1 MINLPL
7 FITLTVWDILDIL
20 LVATLLYQLYKL
32 IKGTVAINIFAGLF
46 TFYLFW
52 LIVRAFNMELLSSIL
67 GQFIGVG
74 VIALIIVFQQEVR
87 RFLLLVG
94 TKYNF
99 NKSWSFEDLF
109 KFQGKSIKDESVEA
123 ILESCKNMSETKT
136 GALIV
141 LSKNSELY
149 NYARTGVIIKSKI
162 SSEMMESIFFK
173 NSPLHDGGMIIA
185 ENKILAARCILPVSD
200 SRTLP
205 GSLGLRH
212 RAALGMSQNTD
223 AHVIIVS
230 EETGN
235 ISYVK
240 DGNFKVRIGIDELEK
255 FLKGDFSSFIIH

>member
-1 MINLPL
+1 MISLPL
-7 FITLTVWDILDIL
+7 FISLTIWDILDIL
-20 LVATLLYQLYKL
+20 LVALLLYQLYKL
-32 IKGTVAINIFAGLF
+32 IRGTVAINIFAGIF

-74 VIALIIVFQQEVR
+74 VIALIIVFQQEIR
-87 RFLLLVG
+87 RFLLLIG

-99 NKSWSFEDLF
+99 NKSWRFEDLF
-109 KFQGKSIKDESVEA
+109 KFQGKNIKDESVDA
-123 ILESCKNMSETKT
+123 LVESCRNMSESKT
-136 GALIV
+136 GALII
-141 LSKNSELY
+141 LAKNSELY

-162 SSEMMESIFFK
+162 SSDIIESIFFK
-173 NSPLHDGGMIIA
+173 NAPLHDGGMIIS

-200 SRTLP
+200 STSLP
-205 GSLGLRH
+205 GSMGLRH
-212 RAALGMSQNTD
+212 RAALGMSQNSD

-240 DGNFKVRIGIDELEK
+240 DGHFKVRISVEELEK
-255 FLKGDFSSFIIH
+255 FLKGDFSSFIIN

>member
-1 MINLPL
+1 MTSPL
-7 FITLTVWDILDIL
+7 FISLTMWDILDIL
-20 LVATLLYQLYKL
+20 LVAVLMYQLYKL
-32 IKGTVAINIFAGLF
+32 IRGTVAINIFAGLF

-87 RFLLLVG
+87 RFLLLIG

-99 NKSWSFEDLF
+99 NKSWKFEDVF
-109 KFQGKSIKDESVEA
+109 KFQGKSIKDESIEAIVEA
-123 ILESCKNMSETKT
+123 CENMSETKT
-136 GALIV
+136 GALII

-149 NYARTGVIIKSKI
+149 NFARTGVIIKAKI
-162 SSEMMESIFFK
+162 TNDLIESIFFK
-173 NSPLHDGGMIIA
+173 NAPLHDGGMIIA
-185 ENKILAARCILPVSD
+185 DNRILAARCILPISD
-200 SRTLP
+200 RANLP
-205 GSLGLRH
+205 GNMGLRH
-212 RAALGMSQNTD
+212 RAALGMSQSTD

-240 DGNFKVRIGIDELEK
+240 DGHFKVRISTDELEK
-255 FLKGDFSSFIIH
+255 FLRGDFSSFIID